1 MTTLRARLGLAP
13 VLLLAALLLAACG
26 DEESDGPGESGDGFE
41 PVAGDEEITPE
52 AVAAVALEHVDAEP
66 SSSEPAEGDE
76 QGTGAS
82 FRFNATGEYDGDLL
96 GVGVSELEEAFDCE
110 TDDDFDECEATDVEG
125 GRLVVAW
132 DEVEPEEDPGIVS
145 VWMERDD
152 EMVGVYY
159 AGEEIE
165 GDPRDQD
172 LPIDVDTMIDIVQ
185 DGRLSLTTSQEVV
198 DLGEDVE
205 WAPQG

>member
-66 SSSEPAEGDE
+66 SSSEAEGDE
-76 QGTGAS
+76 QGVGAS

>member
-66 SSSEPAEGDE
+66 SSSEAEGDE
-76 QGTGAS
+76 QGVGAS

-96 GVGVSELEEAFDCE
+96 GVGVAELEEAFDCE